1 MKPYSSVTTIYL
13 IQADDTIKTIASKF
27 QTTPQQ
33 LIKLNGNK
41 PILIQAKRQL
51 IVPLPSNPN
60 VHVVTEGESI
70 KDLLIRFKLSPNELI
85 SLNEDIL
92 LQPGQLIIIQR

>member
-1 MKPYSSVTTIYL
+1 MKPYSSATTIYL
-13 IQADDTIKTIASKF
+13 IQADDTIKTIASKI